1 MLLATLLSLL
11 SVAAAQVCQLVVPFQ
26 PLSYTGLITPYQLQG
41 CDMRTAPSF
50 VEAVIFDLDLLSFS
64 VYHPLVINAGT
75 TPLFPPV
82 QFTMPKNAVVG
93 VWFGSNAQTITL
105 TPALNIQ
112 DCVYNIGGSASKD
125 AFGQFA
131 HCGAIAFF
139 EAVEK
144 FLPNVTIPLLGK
156 ASDGEN
162 CLTTRDFGLVDMDP
176 ADNVVTT
183 YLVDMATGRTAQNTL
198 VNQAASPTAVVLK
211 NGSDN
216 LLLSVMDLIMGCVP
230 FKAVNLADPGMRIS
244 ALALDEIH
252 AAVRQSAPYAYLP
265 KGDPMVRINN
275 LPSLAKLNAYRQG
288 VFQPVVD
295 DLAKA
300 GTLEFCAHYTNIHLP
315 RLQKNRNLF
324 LVEPSPDQAVATNL
338 FGFLANRFLGSFLGL
353 NCGVLL
359 DIATPVTLVLDGVLV
374 KDAVLSIVSPIS
386 TPPNDPYLVA
396 PGSSALEPTPTPTPT
411 LAPTPTPTLAPTPA
425 PTTLPPTLEPTPTL
439 APTTPTPTPSPTP
452 TPIPTTLP
460 PKTTS
465 TPTVVPTTTAS
476 PQQQS
481 SSWVVIMVSS
491 AVSVLAVMGFCAY
504 ANNWC
509 APSRPP
515 AYIPLEPTLPPG
527 RGVDRADAKDRVDAK
542 PYEKKGS
549 VTRARVSSPRRPFH
563 EV

>member
-1 MLLATLLSLL
+1 MWSLLLALL

-26 PLSYTGLITPYQLQG
+26 PLSYTGLVTPYQLQG

-50 VEAVIFDLDLLSFS
+50 VEAVIFDLDALSFS

-82 QFTMPKNAVVG
+82 QFTLPKNAVVG

-112 DCVYNIGGSASKD
+112 DCVYNIGGPASKD

-131 HCGAIAFF
+131 HCGAVAFF
-139 EAVEK
+139 SAVEK
-144 FLPNVTIPLLGK
+144 FLPNLTIPALGK

-216 LLLSVMDLIMGCVP
+216 LLLSNLDLIMGCTP
-230 FKAVNLADPGMRIS
+230 FKVVNLADPTLRIN

-252 AAVRQSAPYAYLP
+252 ATVRQQSPYAYLS

-295 DLAKA
+295 DLTKA

-324 LVEPSPDQAVATNL
+324 LVEPSPDPAVATNL
-338 FGFLANRFLGSFLGL
+338 FGFLSNRFLGSFLGL

-359 DIATPVTLVLDGVLV
+359 DIATPVTLVLDGVLA
-374 KDAVLSIVSPIS
+374 KDAVLSIVAPIA
-386 TPPNDPYLVA
+386 TPPNDPYLV
-396 PGSSALEPTPTPTPT
+396 PPSSSTP
-411 LAPTPTPTLAPTPA
+411 APTPE
-425 PTTLPPTLEPTPTL
+425 PTTLPPTLAPTPEPTTLPPTPAPTPEPTTLPPTL
-439 APTTPTPTPSPTP
+439 SPTP
-452 TPIPTTLP
+452 APTPMPTTLPPSPIPTTLP
-460 PKTTS
+460 TTPIPTHSTS
-465 TPTVVPTTTAS
+465 TPIPTTTA

-491 AVSVLAVMGFCAY
+491 AVAVLAVLGFCAY

-509 APSRPP
+509 APARPP

-527 RGVDRADAKDRVDAK
+527 RGVDRVT
-542 PYEKKGS
+542 EKKDTMR
-549 VTRARVSSPRRPFH
+549 VVKPKVSSPRRPFQ